1 MDAIIIKK
9 VVTALL
15 YPTSI
20 ILVSGCFMVVF
31 KKFKAIKLS
40 RLCCSI
46 CLVSFLLSSNLMFA
60 RWLTRSLEL
69 QYPQTPIEKI
79 KEHDVV
85 IVLGGGLRIPTPPAQ
100 QTQLSA
106 SSDRYW
112 YAVQLYRAGKAK
124 RILISAGNIVEQRG
138 LHSEAFYARELL
150 GLWGVPSDLVLIE
163 SNSRTTFENHQQ
175 VASLIKSNDIRSALL
190 VTSALHMPRAYS
202 LFKDLPIK
210 ITPATSDVLVRD
222 ADSIGFLNW
231 IPSANAMKLTTAAL
245 HEYYAIWYGRLN
257 AIIFNS

>member
-1 MDAIIIKK
+1 MDAFIIKK
-9 VVTALL
+9 VVPAFL

-46 CLVSFLLSSNLMFA
+46 CLVSFLLSSNPMFA

-124 RILISAGNIVEQRG
+124 RILISAGNIV
-138 LHSEAFYARELL
+138 
-150 GLWGVPSDLVLIE
+150 
-163 SNSRTTFENHQQ
+163 
-175 VASLIKSNDIRSALL
+175 
-190 VTSALHMPRAYS
+190 
-202 LFKDLPIK
+202 
-210 ITPATSDVLVRD
+210 
-222 ADSIGFLNW
+222 
-231 IPSANAMKLTTAAL
+231 
-245 HEYYAIWYGRLN
+245 
-257 AIIFNS
+257 